1 LSRISL
7 IAVWGDIIDLGD
19 DGTHEE
25 RPRLAPFV
33 DPAWRHRA
41 VGPAY
46 RPIGLLRAYARQEV
60 VIDRRI
66 ATRNVGE
73 TLLATLGRQISAG
86 T

>member
-1 LSRISL
+1 MI
-7 IAVWGDIIDLGD
+7 GDIIELGD

-41 VGPAY
+41 VGPWDPAY
-46 RPIGLLRAYARQEV
+46 RPIGLLLAYARQEV
-60 VIDRRI
+60 EIDRRI
-66 ATRNVGE
+66 ATRNIGE